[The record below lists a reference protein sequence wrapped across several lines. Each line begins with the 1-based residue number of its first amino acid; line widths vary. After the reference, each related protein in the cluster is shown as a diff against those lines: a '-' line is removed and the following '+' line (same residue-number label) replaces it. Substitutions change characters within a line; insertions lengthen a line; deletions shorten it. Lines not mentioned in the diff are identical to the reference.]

1 MRAYLKRL
9 LGGVLAAAFPTWGEQ
24 RTLLRAVIAWC
35 LSEVSTYAAR
45 SEVRSCISL
54 RTAETAERRVGLL
67 RSENLFDLVE
77 LWTIFRN
84 ELLFQRRLDL
94 VADGKMLL

>member
-1 MRAYLKRL
+1 MCAYVKRRRQTRRS
-9 LGGVLAAAFPTWGEQ
+9 VLCLGEQ
-24 RTLLRAVIAWC
+24 RTLLRAVVAWC

-45 SEVRSCISL
+45 SEVRSCFSS
-54 RTAETAERRVGLL
+54 EPPKPQNVEVGLL

-77 LWTIFRN
+77 LRTIFRD